1 MINKVIKFILWT
13 GLIIFVIIGAVIA
26 YFVFSSSGMEMRS
39 IEKKGGLGYLWGD
52 HTNMGQTDAFGFN
65 LKDRYE
71 TKYLMGVEDGFSDRV
86 SIHIYQVK
94 DEHIE
99 PIRKLF
105 KKHNK
110 YVANKDFSPLCHIN
124 RYSEKTTDETD
135 AYKNAYCKNNR
146 HIRADCVAFA
156 TFSTDNYKNEVCLFD
171 KYLRFYWGEM

>member
-1 MINKVIKFILWT
+1 MKFVLWT
-13 GLIIFVIIGAVIA
+13 VLILFITVGVGITYCA
-26 YFVFSSSGMEMRS
+26 FSPTGMEMRS

-105 KKHNK
+105 KSHNK
-110 YVANKDFSPLCHIN
+110 YSANKNFSPLCHNN
-124 RYSEKTTDETD
+124 RYSEKTIEDGK
-135 AYKNAYCKNNR
+135 AYSNAHCKKKKN
-146 HIRADCVAFA
+146 HSADCVVFA
-156 TFSTDNYKNEVCLFD
+156 TFSADDYKNQICLFD
-171 KYLRFYWGEM
+171 KYLEFYWGEM

>member
-1 MINKVIKFILWT
+1 MKFVLWT
-13 GLIIFVIIGAVIA
+13 VLILFITVGAGITYCA
-26 YFVFSSSGMEMRS
+26 FSPTGMEMRS

-105 KKHNK
+105 KSHNK
-110 YVANKDFSPLCHIN
+110 YSANKNFSPLCHNN
-124 RYSEKTTDETD
+124 RYSEKTIEDGK
-135 AYKNAYCKNNR
+135 AYSNAHCKKKKN
-146 HIRADCVAFA
+146 HSADCVVFA
-156 TFSTDNYKNEVCLFD
+156 TFSTDDYKNQICLFD
-171 KYLRFYWGEM
+171 KYLEFYWGEM